1 MSMKNT
7 TLPTIMIILTGLF
20 VIPAVFLASL
30 SMRADAASLG
40 LEVFKAQPDNP
51 LAQDRFK
58 DVEALLAPPR
68 DVRLLE
74 LESVRLQRM
83 GTPDALQKAAI
94 LTKEAIAIAPARPT
108 LRMHD
113 AFVLAQLGTPDL
125 VFAEKLQ
132 VWHELA
138 PHDGSTQPWR
148 LALGLNKWDAMSP
161 SVRTLLL
168 DDAEDVCVRSG
179 KKRTLELAQI
189 GTPSAQM
196 AVGLRLGRM
205 TRECARAPADA
216 PPILQ

>member
-1 MSMKNT
+1 MSMKAT
-7 TLPTIMIILTGLF
+7 TFPNIMIILTGLF

-68 DVRLLE
+68 DARLLE
-74 LESVRLQRM
+74 LESVRLQRL
-83 GTPDALQKAAI
+83 GTADARQKAAI
-94 LTKEAIAIAPARPT
+94 LTKEAIAAAPARPT

-113 AFVLAQLGTPDL
+113 AFILAQLETPDL
-125 VFAEKLQ
+125 VFAQKLQ

-138 PHDGSTQPWR
+138 PHDGATQPWR
-148 LALGLNKWDAMSP
+148 LALGLSKWDAMSP

-189 GTPSAQM
+189 GSPSAQM
-196 AVGLRLGRM
+196 ALGLRLGRM
-205 TRECARAPADA
+205 TRACARYPANA

>member
-1 MSMKNT
+1 MKNR
-7 TLPTIMIILTGLF
+7 TLPNIMIILTGLF

-30 SMRADAASLG
+30 SMRADAATLG

-94 LTKEAIAIAPARPT
+94 LTKEAIAAAPARPT

-113 AFVLAQLGTPDL
+113 AFVLAQLGTWDM

-196 AVGLRLGRM
+196 ALGLRLGRM
-205 TRECARAPADA
+205 KRECARAPADA